1 MPPSKL
7 QSLWNHPAGPKTIH
21 FWAPTFKWG
30 ITVANVA
37 DFSKPP
43 DTLSYPQQL
52 AVGLS
57 GLIWSRYSTIVTPKN
72 WNLFSVS
79 LGMSATGIYQ
89 LARKA
94 RHDYYNPKENVA
106 QGEEIMPTNVPKVR
120 S

>member
-1 MPPSKL
+1 MCRVGS
-7 QSLWNHPAGPKTIH
+7 
-21 FWAPTFKWG
+21 
-30 ITVANVA
+30 ANVA

-52 AVGLS
+52 GIHLSVGLS

-79 LGMSATGIYQ
+79 LGMSATRIYQ

-94 RHDYYNPKENVA
+94 RF
-106 QGEEIMPTNVPKVR
+106 
-120 S
+120 